1 MIICQKYKLLPKNQQ
16 QGLLQ
21 NDGFIGNFNKIYAE
35 IKLYA
40 VYYHKYLTLNK
51 KPTAKSVGC

>member
-21 NDGFIGNFNKIYAE
+21 NDRFIGNFNKIYAE

-40 VYYHKYLTLNK
+40 VYYHK
-51 KPTAKSVGC
+51 